1 MSAYKKLNQQDAY
14 ISTYT
19 ARKSW
24 IASGSQYREL
34 GINNI
39 VGLSGSGDFY
49 SLSSGN
55 VKAGNSQ
62 TNDSTLFNRRL
73 IYESLNH
80 LYYSTFTQGINT
92 TSSSY
97 ENYLQSSF
105 EVSGSRKINERVSVF
120 SIPKEVYGTHIEPL
134 SVQILP
140 DYLTT
145 DSQDNYIEDN
155 YATNLGVDSILAED
169 NLYFENRDYLFGTTG
184 ASCVLSDPDYIL
196 EESNYVNETTAGGG
210 QYLDTEVGYRNC
222 NNIVDDGEGRLY
234 LQYSSPRYYVG
245 NVIYTH
251 GQIIITD
258 EIIAMYYNHYFNAVL
273 RWKSNLPIYTHNF
286 HCKIKSGEF
295 NHTLNKTVLDNIN
308 GDISST
314 VSGPD
319 FQPYITTIG
328 LYNDSNELIAVA
340 KTGRP
345 IPKSAE
351 TDMSVVV
358 KLDMNF
364 SSDRLL
370 GGRGSEFIPFDPY
383 ENILN
388 PPLLQ
393 DCVYHFTV
401 RNYYKKSGRRRLWNG
416 IYSDSNDR
424 ITTDNGDYALYR
436 KLNQSVLISESVDTT
451 ENYIKLIDTSIGKT
465 GMRSFCY
472 VDITVTKLYNIN
484 KEIYYEFDFPTY
496 TPANLPNDRQLTFFR
511 DIIRTYLLEN
521 QNNISCQ
528 FTNPLI

>member
-1 MSAYKKLNQQDAY
+1 
-14 ISTYT
+14 
-19 ARKSW
+19 
-24 IASGSQYREL
+24 
-34 GINNI
+34 
-39 VGLSGSGDFY
+39 
-49 SLSSGN
+49 
-55 VKAGNSQ
+55 
-62 TNDSTLFNRRL
+62 
-73 IYESLNH
+73 
-80 LYYSTFTQGINT
+80 
-92 TSSSY
+92 
-97 ENYLQSSF
+97 
-105 EVSGSRKINERVSVF
+105 VF

-134 SVQILP
+134 SIQILP

-145 DSQDNYIEDN
+145 GSQDNYIEDN
-155 YATNLGVDSILAED
+155 YATNLGVDSILADD

-196 EESNYVNETTAGGG
+196 EESNYVDETIAGGG
-210 QYLDTEVGYRNC
+210 QYLDTEVEIRNC

-295 NHTLNKTVLDNIN
+295 NYTLNKTVLENIN
-308 GDISST
+308 GDISPT

-345 IPKSAE
+345 TPKSAE
-351 TDMSVVV
+351 TDMSIIV

-383 ENILN
+383 ENI
-388 PPLLQ
+388 
-393 DCVYHFTV
+393 
-401 RNYYKKSGRRRLWNG
+401 
-416 IYSDSNDR
+416 I
-424 ITTDNGDYALYR
+424 
-436 KLNQSVLISESVDTT
+436 
-451 ENYIKLIDTSIGKT
+451 
-465 GMRSFCY
+465 
-472 VDITVTKLYNIN
+472 
-484 KEIYYEFDFPTY
+484 
-496 TPANLPNDRQLTFFR
+496 NLP
-511 DIIRTYLLEN
+511 
-521 QNNISCQ
+521 S
-528 FTNPLI
+528 